1 MSRTTRSPELL
12 ATPGSRRS
20 FLRAAAATGVA
31 AGSGG
36 VLLTGC
42 EGSINETPDD
52 GNSERART
60 VIFDHDG
67 GRVQSPDLWN
77 PFVPGFRTGAG
88 FHQSIMEP
96 LFILDYESG
105 QIEGWLGEKFEPNA
119 SQDLW
124 TLTLRPGITWS
135 DGEAFDADDVVFTLE
150 LLLEGG
156 AEMTNAAAM
165 QEWVKGVQQTS
176 DLVVEFTLLKP
187 NPRFLLD
194 YFSVKAYSSFPIV
207 PEHIWKGKD
216 PLQFKNYDK
225 AKGWPIFTGPYKLDS
240 ADPTRFVYTRRD
252 DWWGAKAGFKPLPK
266 PERLEW
272 TAIETEEIRVARASD
287 HQLDSVADLTAGAFE
302 SLKARNPDMATWLP
316 DRPFAWT
323 DPCTRL
329 LSFNNALEPWNDRE
343 MRWAINY
350 AIDREEVVRIAYEG
364 TTTPARFFFPD
375 YPPMQKYVDLLDAEG
390 VFDEF
395 PILTH
400 DPDRAKSMIESK
412 GYTRSGEG
420 FYSKGGKELR
430 LQIDAPTEYIEIW
443 RYAQVVGEQLQRIGI
458 NATVRK
464 LASGTW
470 GDNIA
475 NGKFEAISD
484 WGACGSVTEPWLSMS
499 LYNAADVVPIGK
511 TAAGNGIRWKNE
523 EYTPAGAVLRRH
535 PARRRG
541 DQRPVRGRRQA
552 VAA

>member
-1 MSRTTRSPELL
+1 M
-12 ATPGSRRS
+12 
-20 FLRAAAATGVA
+20 
-31 AGSGG
+31 
-36 VLLTGC
+36 
-42 EGSINETPDD
+42 
-52 GNSERART
+52 
-60 VIFDHDG
+60 
-67 GRVQSPDLWN
+67 
-77 PFVPGFRTGAG
+77 
-88 FHQSIMEP
+88 
-96 LFILDYESG
+96 
-105 QIEGWLGEKFEPNA
+105 
-119 SQDLW
+119 
-124 TLTLRPGITWS
+124 
-135 DGEAFDADDVVFTLE
+135 VFTLE
-150 LLLEGG
+150 LLIKGG

-165 QEWVKGVQQTS
+165 QEWVKGVEKTS

-194 YFSVKAYSSFPIV
+194 YFSVKAYNSFPIV
-207 PEHIWKGKD
+207 PQHIWQGKD

-225 AKGWPIFTGPYKLDS
+225 AKGWPIFTGPYRLES
-240 ADPTRFVYTRRD
+240 AEPTRFVYTRRD
-252 DWWGAKAGFKPLPK
+252 DWWGAKADFKPLPK

-302 SLKARNPDMATWLP
+302 SLKSRNPKMATWQP

-343 MRWAINY
+343 LRWAINY
-350 AIDREEVVRIAYEG
+350 AIDQEEVVRIAYEG

-375 YPPMQKYVDLLDAEG
+375 YPPMQKYVDLLDSEG

-420 FYSKGGKELR
+420 FYTKGGKELQ

-475 NGKFEAISD
+475 SGKFEAVSD

-499 LYNAADVVPIGK
+499 LYNAGDVVPIGK
-511 TAAGNGIRWKNE
+511 TATGNGIRWKNE
-523 EYTPAGAVLRRH
+523 EYTTQVLSFADIPLGDPAIDG
-535 PARRRG
+535 PF
-541 DQRPVRGRRQA
+541 
-552 VAA
+552 VAAAKLWLRDLPFLPIAHARKLYAFDTTYWTGWPSKENNYLQPTAEWGNAHKIIHSLQPATS